1 MAKEIYIQD
10 KSCQGERELTDGC
23 NHRELNCMKDP
34 MSEYGWYQ
42 IIEVIYC
49 LYIFPYFWEL
59 YNIITYRNCPF
70 IYIIRF
76 YLSVLLEIPYKESF
90 WWWAYNIKYVKESS
104 YSHSDE
110 EYQVQL
116 WRKMLGKN
124 VEISGLQQAS
134 KWAYEISSL

>member
-1 MAKEIYIQD
+1 MIKAYYL
-10 KSCQGERELTDGC
+10 R
-23 NHRELNCMKDP
+23 NFP
-34 MSEYGWYQ
+34 F
-42 IIEVIYC
+42 
-49 LYIFPYFWEL
+49 LYL
-59 YNIITYRNCPF
+59 
-70 IYIIRF
+70 IRF
-76 YLSVLLEIPYKESF
+76 HLSVSLGISYKDSF

-116 WRKMLGKN
+116 WPKMLGKN